1 VKIDKVSLFGAAL
14 GLAALLLPLAAI
26 KPNRIAEGRD
36 VGLLAISANEGAA
49 VSGTV
54 AGGLI
59 LAAFLVVLLI
69 SLFFSRL
76 RSGYLYGLLGL
87 LICALLFDV
96 VVGAKATVSELPN
109 GRLTPASGFWL
120 LLLSVFFVVDSAL
133 RGGHIEKWFSV
144 LLKSAPLLFVLALFV
159 SGSLDHLAIM
169 KEFFNR
175 EARFFTEFSAHIAL
189 SAAATAAAVVIGVP
203 LGVSAWRRK
212 GMEKPIFSLVNGI
225 QTIPSLAL
233 FGLMIA
239 PLALLSQAFP
249 VLRTWGIKGIG
260 NTPAFIAL
268 TLYSLLPIVRNTY
281 TGLAMIPEGII
292 DAGTGLG
299 MSKRHVLRYIEVPL
313 AVPVVLGGIR
323 VSAVITVGNTAVA
336 ALIGAGGLGNFVF
349 QGLGQAAPDLID
361 MGVLPIILLAVLVD
375 RGFGLLVFALSPP
388 GFGIYE
394 QQKEEER

>member
-1 VKIDKVSLFGAAL
+1 MRIDKVPLFGSAL
-14 GLAALLLPLAAI
+14 GLTALLLPFAAI
-26 KPNRIAEGRD
+26 KPNRIAEGRSLGFFAMSVEEGGAVSGSVA
-36 VGLLAISANEGAA
+36 VGLLVAA
-49 VSGTV
+49 VFSV
-54 AGGLI
+54 
-59 LAAFLVVLLI
+59 FFI

-76 RSGYLYGLLGL
+76 RSGYVYGFAGM
-87 LICALLFDV
+87 LILALLFDV
-96 VVGAKATVSELPN
+96 LVGTEASVSTLPH
-109 GRLTPASGFWL
+109 GRVTPSSGFWL
-120 LLLSVFFVVDSAL
+120 SLLSVFFVIDSAL
-133 RGGHIEKWFSV
+133 REGRVEKWFS
-144 LLKSAPLLFVLALFV
+144 LFLKSAPLLLIIYLLF

-175 EARFFTEFSAHIAL
+175 EARFLTELYSHIAL
-189 SAAATAAAVVIGVP
+189 SAVAVAAAMIIGVP
-203 LGVSAWRRK
+203 LGVSAWRKKR
-212 GMEKPIFSLVNGI
+212 MERSIFSLVNGI

-249 VLRTWGIKGIG
+249 VLRSWGIKGIG
-260 NTPAFIAL
+260 NTPALIAL

-299 MSKRHVLRYIEVPL
+299 MSKRHVLRYIEIPL

-349 QGLGQAAPDLID
+349 QGLGQAAPDLIL
-361 MGVLPIILLAVLVD
+361 MGVLPIILLAVLAD
-375 RGFGLLVFALSPP
+375 RGFGLLVSALSPP
-388 GFGIYE
+388 GFGIVE
-394 QQKEEER
+394 QQEEGAR